1 MDELNAAF
9 AIVISTFCLWFIG
22 IRWQIEWIAWIPI
35 TAVVLFVAI
44 LKSLDAWEL
53 ARDFY
58 NRRLRRQKQMTIPF
72 DRSDG

>member
-1 MDELNAAF
+1 MKELDAAMGL
-9 AIVISTFCLWFIG
+9 IISTFCFWVIG

-35 TAVVLFVAI
+35 TAVVLLIAI

-58 NRRLRRQKQMTIPF
+58 NRRLRRQKQREIPF
-72 DRSDG
+72 DQ